1 MYVRT
6 CPLRRSNQYCTATVE
21 YRTGSTVHTGSRVQ
35 YQYVQDGHARLYHMY
50 QYVEQQRSGREYTVL
65 RSTVPVVPVVR

>member
-1 MYVRT
+1 MVFDWYYGTVVLNNLRYYRT
-6 CPLRRSNQYCTATVE
+6 YWPVHKTPTPVHTVVLPVE

-50 QYVEQQRSGREYTVL
+50 VSRAAT
-65 RSTVPVVPVVR
+65 